1 MYENLYEP
9 IPDTELYLKRLGTA
23 SRPVLDKSYLDALV
37 FAHQCRIP
45 FENLDVYEYHRPIS
59 LGITDLY
66 NKVILGGRGGY
77 CFELN
82 ALFTRFLQ
90 ALGFQA
96 SSCMCRILRNKNF
109 LPPILHRGVIVD
121 IEGAKYFCDVG
132 YGGPTPPASILVA
145 DGVEAN
151 FGRETYF
158 VDKADDFWW
167 TLSRTTSAG
176 DREKIIQFYT
186 MPQDNVNFITMNFYC
201 SQSPDSV
208 FTQKLF
214 LNIRTEDGVNSV
226 LGNLFTQTRNGVTRK
241 HTIESRAELQDIMQ
255 NCFRLPVQS

>member
-82 ALFTRFLQ
+82 ALFTRF
-90 ALGFQA
+90 
-96 SSCMCRILRNKNF
+96 
-109 LPPILHRGVIVD
+109 
-121 IEGAKYFCDVG
+121 
-132 YGGPTPPASILVA
+132 
-145 DGVEAN
+145 
-151 FGRETYF
+151 
-158 VDKADDFWW
+158 
-167 TLSRTTSAG
+167 
-176 DREKIIQFYT
+176 
-186 MPQDNVNFITMNFYC
+186 
-201 SQSPDSV
+201 
-208 FTQKLF
+208 
-214 LNIRTEDGVNSV
+214 
-226 LGNLFTQTRNGVTRK
+226 
-241 HTIESRAELQDIMQ
+241 
-255 NCFRLPVQS
+255 FRLWAFKPVPACAGSCGTKTFFPLSSTGASLWT